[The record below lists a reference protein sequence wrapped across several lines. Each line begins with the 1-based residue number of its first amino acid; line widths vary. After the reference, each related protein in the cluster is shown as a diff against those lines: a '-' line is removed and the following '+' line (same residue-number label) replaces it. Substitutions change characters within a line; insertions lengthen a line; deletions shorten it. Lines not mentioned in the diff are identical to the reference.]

1 MILLVPERYCE
12 RQPGRS
18 PRSTTLLGL
27 FPESIHCL
35 MSFLTF
41 VPQSHHCLLFAQV
54 ATKIRLLPSETTH
67 CFLAFFFSEL
77 LK

>member
-1 MILLVPERYCE
+1 MILLVPEKYCE

-18 PRSTTLLGL
+18 PRSTMLLGL
-27 FPESIHCL
+27 FPESIHRL

-41 VPQSHHCLLFAQV
+41 VPQSRRCLLFAQV
-54 ATKIRLLPSETTH
+54 ATKIHLLPSETTH
-67 CFLAFFFSEL
+67 CFLAPPPPEL